1 MKKNTKKTETVQINS
16 SIKSLKDVYAE
27 LRLTCDN
34 KSQTIR
40 GFLTYRKEDGSRMF
54 SRSQVA
60 DIMNIR
66 YQHVRN
72 VEITPL
78 TSEQK

>member
-1 MKKNTKKTETVQINS
+1 MKKKTNKKTDQKFDSSVNS
-16 SIKSLKDVYAE
+16 LQEVYKI
-27 LRLTCDN
+27 LRNTCDN

-72 VEITPL
+72 VEIMPL
-78 TSEQK
+78 TSQQ